1 MTVTENEDQIEKV
14 ILTFIREQFPAAS
27 QVELTTETHLFRE
40 GVVDS
45 IGILLLVRMLEEQ
58 FSLSVDPSQMVLA
71 NFETI
76 RAMGDFVR
84 TSKSPS

>member
-1 MTVTENEDQIEKV
+1 MTVKESENAIEEV
-14 ILTFIREQFPAAS
+14 ILAFIQEQFPAAS

-45 IGILLLVRMLEEQ
+45 IGILLLVRMLEER

-71 NFETI
+71 NFETV

-84 TSKSPS
+84 SS

>member
-1 MTVTENEDQIEKV
+1 MTVKESENAIEAV
-14 ILTFIREQFPAAS
+14 ILAFIQEQFPAAS

-45 IGILLLVRMLEEQ
+45 IGILLLVRMLEER

-71 NFETI
+71 NFETV

-84 TSKSPS
+84 SS

>member
-1 MTVTENEDQIEKV
+1 MTVKQSEDAIEEV
-14 ILTFIREQFPAAS
+14 ILTFIQEQFPAAS
-27 QVELTTETHLFRE
+27 QVELTTQTHLFRE

-45 IGILLLVRMLEEQ
+45 IGILLLVRMLEER

-71 NFETI
+71 NFETV

-84 TSKSPS
+84 SSKSA

>member
-1 MTVTENEDQIEKV
+1 MTAAENEDAAENI
-14 ILTFIREQFPAAS
+14 ILTFIQDQFPAAS
-27 QVELTTETHLFRE
+27 QVELTRETHLFRE

-45 IGILLLVRMLEEQ
+45 IGILLLVRMLEER

-71 NFETI
+71 NFETV

-84 TSKSPS
+84 SSKSGD